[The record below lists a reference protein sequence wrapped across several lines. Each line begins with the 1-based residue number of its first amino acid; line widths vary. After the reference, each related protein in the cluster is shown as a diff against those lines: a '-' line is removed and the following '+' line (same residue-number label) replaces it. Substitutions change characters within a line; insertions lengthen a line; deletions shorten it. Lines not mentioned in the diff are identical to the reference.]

1 MDIEN
6 IKQGESIMNKQA
18 IKKWL
23 VVLFIIFIP
32 AVEANEL
39 YFVDAHSQ
47 FDTEVDAELILNRMD
62 KGGVYKTILA
72 SRRQRKPRDAA
83 ELAEQYPDRIIAS
96 VRTKSRHYSEGS
108 KKFYKKLKKQVK
120 SGRFSAMAELLI
132 FHAQK
137 GDKADE
143 VRISVD
149 DKRIQKSLAYAV
161 EQGWPFVVHFE
172 FASLRGS
179 DREDYM
185 SGLKELLNSQPEHP
199 FALIHMGQLPLED
212 VAALIK
218 GYNNI
223 YLLTSHADPVSA
235 TDSKQPWINMMDK
248 DKFKPQWKQLIMQH
262 PNRFVFALD
271 NVWGWQWQDTYMKHI
286 KVWRSALSELPIEVA
301 KKVAHG
307 NAERLW
313 NLEPKH

>member
-1 MDIEN
+1 MN
-6 IKQGESIMNKQA
+6 IQA
-18 IKKWL
+18 LKKWL
-23 VVLFIIFIP
+23 VVMIIVFIP
-32 AVEANEL
+32 VAEAKEV

-72 SRRQRKPRDAA
+72 SRRQRKPREAA
-83 ELAEQYPDRIIAS
+83 ELAEQYPERIVAS
-96 VRTKSRHYSEGS
+96 VRTKGRHYSEGR
-108 KKFYKKLKKQVK
+108 KKFYKKLKKQVN

-137 GDKADE
+137 GGKADE

-149 DKRIQKSLAYAV
+149 DKRIQKSLEYAV

-185 SGLKELLNSQPEHP
+185 NGLKELLNSQPEHP

-212 VAALIK
+212 VAVLIK
-218 GYNNI
+218 AHNNI
-223 YLLTSHADPVSA
+223 YFLTSHADPVSA
-235 TDSKQPWINMMDK
+235 SHSKQPWINMMDK
-248 DKFKPQWKQLIMQH
+248 DKFKPQWKKLMMQH
-262 PNRFVFALD
+262 PDRFIFALD

-286 KVWRSALSELPIEVA
+286 KVWRSALSELPVYVA
-301 KKVAHG
+301 EKVAHG
-307 NAERLW
+307 NAEQLW
-313 NLEPKH
+313 KLEPKP